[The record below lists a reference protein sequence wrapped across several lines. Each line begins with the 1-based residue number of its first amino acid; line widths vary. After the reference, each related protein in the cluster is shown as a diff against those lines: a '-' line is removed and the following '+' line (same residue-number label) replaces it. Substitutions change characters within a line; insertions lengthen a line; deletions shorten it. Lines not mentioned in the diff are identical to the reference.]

1 MSDIIKFFL
10 ATIIL
15 LLGFLWKGERVWEI
29 QETLFFQDYLSQESI
44 EEKTETQEIHPSAP
58 DIQDKCSSQDQLC
71 KKIETLET
79 QEIIPY
85 KNQVHTA
92 TYFINDNQII
102 EKKIVNTIKK
112 IEIKNN
118 EEEKRG
124 SATRD
129 TIVLNIWPTN
139 GLKEFQNLSTHELGH
154 IFDLGVMQGTK
165 PTKSKVFT
173 EFNKSVFATDDPSF
187 LFYKLSRTSEKIRK
201 KEANKKDF
209 CSWYGM
215 TNPFED
221 FSECFNLY
229 INNQNFF
236 KFIARKNNILAKKY
250 NFIATLLQWQ
260 YKEKNT
266 EAILL
271 LKENTARRPRDTT
284 KL

>member
-15 LLGFLWKGERVWEI
+15 LLGFLWKGEKVWEI
-29 QETLFFQDYLSQESI
+29 QEILFFQDYLSQESI
-44 EEKTETQEIHPSAP
+44 EEQIEEQKIHPSAP
-58 DIQDKCSSQDQLC
+58 DIQDTCSSQDQLC
-71 KKIETLET
+71 KKIKTLET
-79 QEIIPY
+79 QEMIPY
-85 KNQVHTA
+85 KNQVHIA

-102 EKKIVNTIKK
+102 EKKIVNTIKE

-118 EEEKRG
+118 EEGKRG

-129 TIVLNIWPTN
+129 TIELNVWLTN
-139 GLKEFQNLSTHELGH
+139 WLKEFQNLSTHELWH
-154 IFDLGVMQGTK
+154 IFDLGVIQGK
-165 PTKSKVFT
+165 QSTKSKVFT
-173 EFNKSVFATDDPSF
+173 EGKRVVFATDDPSF
-187 LFYKLSRTSEKIRK
+187 FFYKLSRTSESIRK
-201 KEANKKDF
+201 KDVSKKDF

-215 TNPFED
+215 TDPFED

-236 KFIARKNNILAKKY
+236 KFIAKKNKILAKKY

-271 LKENTARRPRDTT
+271 LKGNTARRPRDTT